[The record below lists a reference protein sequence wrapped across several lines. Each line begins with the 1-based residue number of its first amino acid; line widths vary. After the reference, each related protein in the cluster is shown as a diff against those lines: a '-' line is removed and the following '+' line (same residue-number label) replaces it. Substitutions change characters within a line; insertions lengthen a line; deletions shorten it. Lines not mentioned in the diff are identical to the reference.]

1 MKISELSD
9 TSIDYLSDFLISAC
23 MGTSLADGEWTEDEG
38 QMIWLIIDHNR
49 DYLDT
54 DHPAL
59 PVANNLRR
67 RVNSVDEYFTD
78 HIVTAH
84 SMTERLNPILDSLD
98 DDEAGQYSWWV
109 MICCNMVAT
118 NDGKRDLQESV
129 YIVDLFR
136 NLGWDYSTAL
146 EDLPDTK

>member
-23 MGTSLADGEWTEDEG
+23 MGTSIADGEWTEDEG
-38 QMIWLIIDHNR
+38 QMIWAIIDYNR
-49 DYLDT
+49 DHLDS

-67 RVNSVDEYFTD
+67 RVNSVDEYFTNM
-78 HIVTAH
+78 VTAH

-98 DDEAGQYSWWV
+98 DDEANQYAWWV